1 MHATARAT
9 DSTPQTSARLV
20 ASGFRSSVILSM
32 GQILLSWFSAR
43 IAPRRPQ
50 LPRPKVR
57 DFTRKD
63 RMHRPAS
70 DRRKRMYLVR
80 DVFQCKPGKSA
91 ELAARFKKTIPSM
104 ETEDRFRNCRVM
116 VDAVADYWTV
126 VLEAEFNSLSDF
138 EHHMAEYSA
147 RADVRE

>member
-1 MHATARAT
+1 
-9 DSTPQTSARLV
+9 
-20 ASGFRSSVILSM
+20 
-32 GQILLSWFSAR
+32 
-43 IAPRRPQ
+43 
-50 LPRPKVR
+50 
-57 DFTRKD
+57 
-63 RMHRPAS
+63 
-70 DRRKRMYLVR
+70 MYLVR

-147 RADVRE
+147 RADVREAMAGYMELVEGGRREIFKLV